1 MTSLD
6 RSNLLNFIGEL
17 KINLDKFGGMFCMY
31 SWEVSAVIGKAPS
44 M

>member
-1 MTSLD
+1 MIFLD
-6 RSNLLNFIGEL
+6 CSNFLNFIGEL

-31 SWEVSAVIGKAPS
+31 FWEVFAVIGKVFL